1 MEFWV
6 IDRWESQWGICHN
19 EQGNRKEIPKSC
31 FPEGAKEG
39 DWFLILEDN
48 SIYISAEE
56 TKRRRESAE
65 ILRKRLLLRKL
76 NIF

>member
-6 IDRWESQWGICHN
+6 IDRWESQWVICHN

-56 TKRRRESAE
+56 TKRRREC
-65 ILRKRLLLRKL
+65 ILAKHRKL
-76 NIF
+76 MDVE

>member
-1 MEFWV
+1 MQYWV

-48 SIYISAEE
+48 SIFGI
-56 TKRRRESAE
+56 
-65 ILRKRLLLRKL
+65 I
-76 NIF
+76 

>member
-39 DWFLILEDN
+39 DWFLILENGDVQ
-48 SIYISAEE
+48 ISSKE
-56 TKRRRESAE
+56 TKKRQDEALN
-65 ILRKRLLLRKL
+65 LRKRLLLR
-76 NIF
+76 

>member
-1 MEFWV
+1 MEYWV

-31 FPEGAKEG
+31 FPEEAKVG

-48 SIYISAEE
+48 SIQISSEE
-56 TKRRRESAE
+56 TKKRRNEALN
-65 ILRKRLLLRKL
+65 LRNRLLLR
-76 NIF
+76 